1 MTEIILNARWLIAGI
16 DDVGSVELY
25 ENAGL
30 VFKNNMILDLGHF
43 GDIKSKYPN
52 AKVKSYLKHAI
63 IPGLVNSHHHL
74 GLTPLQLGA
83 PDYALELWFAAR
95 LAMRKVNPYLD
106 TMFLR

>member
-43 GDIKSKYPN
+43 GDIRSKYPL
-52 AKVKSYLKHAI
+52 SLRTSAI
-63 IPGLVNSHHHL
+63 LL
-74 GLTPLQLGA
+74 GPE
-83 PDYALELWFAAR
+83 DR
-95 LAMRKVNPYLD
+95 V
-106 TMFLR
+106 